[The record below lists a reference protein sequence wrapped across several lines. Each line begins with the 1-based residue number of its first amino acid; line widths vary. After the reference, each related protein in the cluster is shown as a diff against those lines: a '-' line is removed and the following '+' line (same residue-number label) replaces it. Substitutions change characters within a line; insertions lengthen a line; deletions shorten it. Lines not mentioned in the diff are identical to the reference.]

1 LEASDEDLDSSGK
14 TNKSLLHKLKGKFSE
29 LTSKEKQNSSSE
41 ESGESSADEAAKK
54 KKSLIIKVVV
64 VGALAVVLLYDEIFP
79 PTDDQIPETASSPF
93 KKPIRNKKNP
103 EASTPVPTPEA
114 PAANEANNAAAT
126 PSDSTTSEVTPEAV
140 PSEGSATETAE
151 SGPVEASSPEESVT
165 TETTTLEK
173 TPESTP
179 ETSVVDTSTAPSTE
193 TTTETTAQEN
203 VVSAEPSTDTVDETV
218 NSTDDEN
225 LTDKILQ
232 DLETQVKT
240 KKVENE
246 QKEYVAPPDYEF
258 VGRGLVY
265 NCIGKHWACL
275 DGASYKLC
283 ETNLAS
289 VKYQKKSIECYPF
302 NVYQNQKG
310 CELTQ
315 NRMVSSSAKTNF
327 CSEN

>member
-1 LEASDEDLDSSGK
+1 M
-14 TNKSLLHKLKGKFSE
+14 KGKFSE

-103 EASTPVPTPEA
+103 EATAPNPTPEA
-114 PAANEANNAAAT
+114 PAANVSNTTEVTA
-126 PSDSTTSEVTPEAV
+126 SDSTTSEVQTAPGST
-140 PSEGSATETAE
+140 PSESVATETVENA
-151 SGPVEASSPEESVT
+151 PVEAPPVEESVT
-165 TETTTLEK
+165 TETTTS
-173 TPESTP
+173 ESTP
-179 ETSVVDTSTAPSTE
+179 EASVTDTSNASSTE
-193 TTTETTAQEN
+193 TSSETTDQES
-203 VVSAEPSTDTVDETV
+203 VVPVEGSVDTVDETV
-218 NSTDDEN
+218 NSNGDEN

-240 KKVENE
+240 TKVENE

-265 NCIGKHWACL
+265 NCVGKHWACL

-289 VKYQKKSIECYPF
+289 VKYQKKSIECYPV

-310 CELTQ
+310 CELIQ